1 MPVRKSVLPGSGDES
16 VTQHRSWRSEVTR
29 VRCLRRGTPRCR
41 VPLRALPERHLRAV
55 AER

>member
-41 VPLRALPERHLRAV
+41 VPVRALPERHLRAV